1 MQPSKTF
8 DAQGLRCPMP
18 ILKIAKIIKEIPS
31 GEILEVIA
39 DDPGFKP
46 DVTAWCSQS
55 KNELVELKEEGKI
68 LKAYIRK
75 Q

>member
-1 MQPSKTF
+1 
-8 DAQGLRCPMP
+8 MP

>member
-1 MQPSKTF
+1 MQPAQTF
-8 DAQGLRCPMP
+8 DARGLRCPMP
-18 ILKIAKIIKEIPS
+18 ILKIAKIIKDISS

-55 KNELVELKEEGKI
+55 KNELTELKEEGNI
-68 LKAYIRK
+68 LKAYIKK